1 MNEPIDFSK
10 CVAWI
15 SGASSGIGAAL
26 AAKLAQRGSSLVL
39 SARDS
44 GALETVREECIRNGA
59 TPDEVMVLPLDVLD
73 VDAMADRTAEVV
85 AHFGRIDLLLN
96 NAGVS
101 QRSACLDTDLS
112 VYRQMLDLNVLGPI
126 ALSKAVLPVMLDQ
139 GSGTMAVTSSVAGKV
154 GAPLRTGYCAAKH
167 AVMGFFDALRT
178 EIGPL
183 GLQVT
188 TITPGFIRTNVARN
202 ALNAQGQP
210 AGMSD
215 DDIEGG
221 MSAQECAT
229 AIIEG
234 FVAGLPEIAVGKG
247 PEMALLDLKRTDPEA
262 AFRMLEDMAV
272 KSGAIAVPHRHR

>member
-1 MNEPIDFSK
+1 MNEPIDFST

-15 SGASSGIGAAL
+15 TGASSGIGAAL
-26 AAKLAQRGSSLVL
+26 AAQLAQRGSSLVL
-39 SARDS
+39 SARNT
-44 GALETVREECIRNGA
+44 GALEKVREECLHNGA
-59 TPDEVMVLPLDVLD
+59 THDTVRVLPLDVLD
-73 VDAMADRTAEVV
+73 MDAMTDRTAEVV

-101 QRSACLDTDLS
+101 QRSTCVDTDLD
-112 VYRQMLDLNVLGPI
+112 VYRQMLDINVLGPI
-126 ALSKAVLPVMLDQ
+126 ALSKAVLPVMLKQ
-139 GSGTMAVTSSVAGKV
+139 GGGTIAVTSSVAGKV

-202 ALNAQGQP
+202 ALNAQGQA

-221 MSAQECAT
+221 MSADECAA

-234 FVAGLPEIAVGKG
+234 FAAGLPEIAVGKG
-247 PEMALLDLKRTDPEA
+247 PEMALLDLKRKDPEA
-262 AFRMLEDMAV
+262 AFRMLEEMAV
-272 KSGAIAVPHRHR
+272 NSGAIAVPHRHH